1 MTHSTV
7 PHAPPTHATATPAN
21 RRFGTGI
28 LIGALAGLGVV
39 AAIAFGSGIGTRLA
53 SVPLGPME
61 SRSYE
66 QPLDGISR
74 ATMRLQFGAGQLT
87 VGPLENGNGNLATAT
102 YDGPSRYVPE
112 STYRAGDGVGELSY
126 VIRDAGDDLRLPFVG
141 RVQDHARMDVRLA
154 RGTPLT
160 LGIEAGA
167 AESRLDLSALQIT
180 DLDLQTGVASTRVRL
195 PEAAGH
201 TAVSVKGG
209 VTEVT
214 LDVPH
219 GVAADIQVSDGL
231 AGRQIDERRF
241 RPMSGGHYR
250 SPDYEAAPNRVD
262 MHIELGLA
270 SLTIQ

>member
-7 PHAPPTHATATPAN
+7 PHAPPTNATAAPAK
-21 RRFGTGI
+21 RRFSTGI
-28 LIGALAGLGVV
+28 VIGALAGLGVV
-39 AAIAFGSGIGTRLA
+39 AAIAFGTRLA
-53 SVPLGPME
+53 SVPLGPIE

-74 ATMRLQFGAGQLT
+74 ATMRLQFGAGQLAI
-87 VGPLENGNGNLATAT
+87 GALDDGNGNLARAT
-102 YDGPSRYVPE
+102 YDGPARYVPE
-112 STYRAGDGVGELSY
+112 SMYRAGEGVGELSY
-126 VIRDAGDDLRLPFVG
+126 VIRDTEDDLRVPFVG

-167 AESRLDLSALQIT
+167 ATSQLDLSALQIT
-180 DLDLQTGVASTRVRL
+180 GLDLQTGVASTRVRL

-201 TAVSVKGG
+201 TEVSVKGG
-209 VTEVT
+209 VADVT
-214 LDVPH
+214 LEIPH

-241 RPMSGGHYR
+241 RPQGGGRYR
-250 SPDYEAAPNRVD
+250 SPEYESAPNRVD
-262 MHIELGLA
+262 MHIELG
-270 SLTIQ
+270 